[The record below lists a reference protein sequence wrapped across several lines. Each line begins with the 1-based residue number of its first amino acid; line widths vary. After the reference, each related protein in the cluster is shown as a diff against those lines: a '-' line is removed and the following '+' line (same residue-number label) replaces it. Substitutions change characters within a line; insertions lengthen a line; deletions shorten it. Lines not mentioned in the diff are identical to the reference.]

1 MADSDL
7 TRFLSH
13 WPRTTGEFQVRELQA
28 DDGRMLLQ
36 VRIDLGVIQM
46 EAEGRPDGQRPGGH
60 RSLVDAAA
68 DRSAREDGPLVL
80 DAQECRAVRDE
91 AVQFYHRYV
100 AFFNLNR
107 FEAVIR
113 DADHALRCLDLCRDH
128 AGSEDDRRRLEHLR
142 PQVFT
147 MKVRAAAELAMSHR
161 QPRAAMAAIDQGLSE
176 LEELLGPDAARRS
189 NEVHLLRGM
198 REMLVPKLPS
208 SQRVELEERLQA
220 ALDDENYE
228 LAAILRD
235 ELRMMKD

>member
-1 MADSDL
+1 MGKGEGAKSTGYRAGTRDLFTKKFRSNGYNAPITTFMRNYKVGDVVDVVCDSRRQKGMPHKYYHGRTGRIWNV
-7 TRFLSH
+7 TR
-13 WPRTTGEFQVRELQA
+13 
-28 DDGRMLLQ
+28 
-36 VRIDLGVIQM
+36 
-46 EAEGRPDGQRPGGH
+46 
-60 RSLVDAAA
+60 
-68 DRSAREDGPLVL
+68 
-80 DAQECRAVRDE
+80 RAVGVE
-91 AVQFYHRYV
+91 INKVHRQRQIV
-100 AFFNLNR
+100 KR
-107 FEAVIR
+107 IHV
-113 DADHALRCLDLCRDH
+113 
-128 AGSEDDRRRLEHLR
+128 RLEHLR

>member
-1 MADSDL
+1 MSFADL
-7 TRFLSH
+7 TQFLTS
-13 WPRTTGEFQVRELQA
+13 WPRTMGQFQVRELQA
-28 DDGRMLLQ
+28 EDGRALLQ

-46 EAEGRPDGQRPGGH
+46 ETEGRPDGQRPGGH
-60 RSLVDAAA
+60 PSLLEHA
-68 DRSAREDGPLVL
+68 SARLAAEGADFSL
-80 DAQECRAVRDE
+80 DADACRSIRDE

-128 AGSEDDRRRLEHLR
+128 AAGEEDRTRLEHLR

-161 QPRAAMAAIDQGLSE
+161 QPKAAMAAIDQGLAE

-189 NEVHLLRGM
+189 NELILLRGM

-220 ALDDENYE
+220 ALDAENYE